1 KYDRI
6 DDMVEQ
12 QSEPGPRHIERLE
25 GRLPDEREGEEDKTE
40 AERPP
45 AYLPRLL
52 AQQRREREDPEHD
65 SHDNAKRPFRRSLD
79 LFLAIEFLMHAN
91 PSPHRPHRV
100 IGARRDAAIT
110 IVSIGPKEG
119 IRGGR
124 SAPMRRGKISL
135 ERATSTVYDAGAIGI
150 IAK

>member
-65 SHDNAKRPFRRSLD
+65 SHDDAKRPFRRSLD

-91 PSPHRPHRV
+91 PSP
-100 IGARRDAAIT
+100 
-110 IVSIGPKEG
+110 SS
-119 IRGGR
+119 
-124 SAPMRRGKISL
+124 SAPRHRR
-135 ERATSTVYDAGAIGI
+135 STRCRYNYRFHRSKGRD
-150 IAK
+150 